1 MTHNC
6 SAVTGAC
13 MMVSSELYAQLDGFD
28 EGFDSEFSD
37 VDLCLRAIERGRRV
51 VWTPRAVL
59 THHER
64 SSLPMVVNPR
74 DLQRFGERWGSRYRS
89 GDPFYHPA
97 FLPLSYELPRAG
109 RPG

>member
-1 MTHNC
+1 ML
-6 SAVTGAC
+6 SRQLF
-13 MMVSSELYAQLDGFD
+13 MQLDGFD
-28 EGFDSEFSD
+28 ASFESEYSD

-64 SSLPMVVNPR
+64 SSLPLRVNAP
-74 DLQRFGERWGSRYRS
+74 DQERFGKRWGSRYRS

-97 FLPLSYELPRAG
+97 FLPLSYELPR
-109 RPG
+109 PGCPGWG